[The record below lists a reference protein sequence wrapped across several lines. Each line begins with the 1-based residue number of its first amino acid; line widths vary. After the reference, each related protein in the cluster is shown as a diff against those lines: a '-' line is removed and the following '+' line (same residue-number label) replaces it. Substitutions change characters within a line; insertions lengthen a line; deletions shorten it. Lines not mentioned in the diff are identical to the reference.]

1 MDSIKTAKI
10 SAIARSIM
18 EQMNL
23 SKPDKDPED
32 YSKNFGEFHYEP
44 SVGETFTTWCAGN
57 RDVYENRMAGLS
69 NETMITMLLRKF
81 SKSDCDLYL
90 AYLQP
95 LSPKD
100 LAFEETIEKCKIMFG
115 DNTSPFNL
123 TFKSLSLAIR
133 KGEDIH
139 KYTATVNQMCNV

>member
-44 SVGETFTTWCAGN
+44 SVGETFTTC
-57 RDVYENRMAGLS
+57 
-69 NETMITMLLRKF
+69 
-81 SKSDCDLYL
+81 KSDCDLYL